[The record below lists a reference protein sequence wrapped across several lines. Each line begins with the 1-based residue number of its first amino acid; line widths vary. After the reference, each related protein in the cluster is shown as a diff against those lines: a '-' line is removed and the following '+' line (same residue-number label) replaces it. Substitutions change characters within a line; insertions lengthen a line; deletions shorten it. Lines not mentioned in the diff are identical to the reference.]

1 MDINNNLPIGFAM
14 GMAMRGDA
22 LEAYSRLTE
31 AEKEEIIN
39 QCRDA
44 KSKAEMDRIISRLS
58 GNWF

>member
-1 MDINNNLPIGFAM
+1 MDINNNLPIGFVMGIAM
-14 GMAMRGDA
+14 CGDA

>member
-14 GMAMRGDA
+14 GMAMRADA

-31 AEKEEIIN
+31 SEKEQILN
-39 QCRDA
+39 DCRDA
-44 KSKAEMDRIISRLS
+44 KSKADIDRIINRLS